1 MAIPHSLQCQQGLVW
16 RTVNTE
22 HERGRADAH
31 LILQL
36 ETEAQAEVRQRGRA
50 DDAYLILQLETEAQA
65 EVRQRGRADAYL
77 ILQLETEAQRGQAAT
92 MLESNW
98 WPHD

>member
-50 DDAYLILQLETEAQA
+50 DDAYLILQLETEAQ
-65 EVRQRGRADAYL
+65 
-77 ILQLETEAQRGQAAT
+77 RGQAAT